1 LYVENAASVE
11 LSKLMPVISECGG
24 RYGVKSAGG
33 GRKKWGGELK
43 LAGRDERDRYND
55 DRKHA

>member
-1 LYVENAASVE
+1 
-11 LSKLMPVISECGG
+11 MPVISECGG